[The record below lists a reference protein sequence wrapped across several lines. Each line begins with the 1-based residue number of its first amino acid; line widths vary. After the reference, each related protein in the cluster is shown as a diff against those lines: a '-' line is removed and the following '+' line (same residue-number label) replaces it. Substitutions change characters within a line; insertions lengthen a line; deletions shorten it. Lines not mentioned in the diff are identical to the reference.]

1 MDTMQTF
8 ISGDRQFC
16 FVSQFNYIREA
27 GTANEKKAAETILA
41 MLKSETSDVQI
52 RTEEFSFFAPKL
64 KTSFF
69 EVTAPYHKVYEACT
83 FGFCANTSEDG
94 LEADFVYLE
103 NADDI
108 SMKQASG
115 KIVMVNSYIGR
126 TMLEKLKMVGA
137 LGFVSFSGTPVDT
150 GKKRLPAVK
159 NLGQSDHLTA
169 LPGTCI
175 HFLDAAEI
183 VEKNASRVRMICNQT
198 IETHTSQNI
207 CARIE
212 GTDKQDDILTVTAHY
227 DSVLQG
233 PGAYDNMSGCA
244 IVMELFH
251 WFCAHKPRRTM
262 EFIWFGCEEKGLL
275 GSRAYVNA
283 HENELAHHRFNM
295 NIDLAGQTLGG
306 TVMGITGDPSICR
319 QFEALAEKC
328 GIGMTAR
335 SAVWSSD
342 SNTFAWKRIPSMT
355 LNRDGFGMHTEYDTI
370 DLISAWSLRR
380 SALLLC
386 TVADYLANEDTF
398 PLCGEI
404 PAEFLAQLD
413 ASFQIKD

>member
-1 MDTMQTF
+1 MKNVENF
-8 ISGDRQFC
+8 ISGDRQYD
-16 FVSQFNYIREA
+16 FVSQFDYIREA
-27 GTANEKKAAETILA
+27 GTDNEKKAAETILHD
-41 MLKSETSDVQI
+41 LKKESSDVQI
-52 RTEEFSFFAPKL
+52 RTEKFTFFAPKI

-69 EVTAPYHKVYEACT
+69 EVTAPYHKVYESCT
-83 FGFCANTSEDG
+83 FGFCANTGEDG

-108 SMKQASG
+108 SMKQAAG
-115 KIVMVNSYIGR
+115 KIVMINGYIGR
-126 TMLEKLKMVGA
+126 SMLEKLTKAGA
-137 LGFVSFSGTPVDT
+137 IGFVSFSGTPLDT
-150 GKKRLPAVK
+150 GKKRLPSEK
-159 NLGQSDHLTA
+159 NLGQSDHLA
-169 LPGTCI
+169 AISGTCI
-175 HFLDAAEI
+175 HFLDATEI
-183 VEKNASRVRMICNQT
+183 VEKGASRVRMICNQV
-198 IETHTSQNI
+198 IETRTSQNI

-212 GTDKQDDILTVTAHY
+212 GSDKGNEILTVTAHY
-227 DSVLQG
+227 DSVPQG

-251 WFCAHKPRRTM
+251 WFSTHKPRRTM
-262 EFIWFGCEEKGLL
+262 EFIWFGAEEKGLL
-275 GSRAYVNA
+275 GSRAYVNT
-283 HENELAHHRFNM
+283 HEDELSRHRFNM

-306 TVMGITGDPSICR
+306 TVIGITGDSSICR

-370 DLISAWSLRR
+370 DRISAWSLRR

-386 TVADYLANEDTF
+386 TIAEFLANEDEF
-398 PLCGEI
+398 PLSQTI
-404 PAEFLAQLD
+404 PDEFLKQLD
-413 ASFQIKD
+413 ASFY

>member
-41 MLKSETSDVQI
+41 MLKNETSDVQI

-64 KTSFF
+64 RTSFF
-69 EVTAPYHKVYEACT
+69 EVTAPYHKVYEAHT
-83 FGFCANTSEDG
+83 FGFCANTSVDG

-115 KIVMVNSYIGR
+115 KIVMVNGYIGR
-126 TMLEKLKMVGA
+126 TMLEKLKKAGA

-159 NLGQSDHLTA
+159 NLGQSDHLAA

-183 VEKNASRVRMICNQT
+183 VEKGASRVRMICDQT
-198 IETHTSQNI
+198 IETHISQNI

-244 IVMELFH
+244 IVTELFH
-251 WFCAHKPRRTM
+251 WFSAHKPRRTM

-283 HENELAHHRFNM
+283 HEHELSRHRFNM

-413 ASFQIKD
+413 ASFKRKD